1 MTVRPQNTGCRATS
15 VCSRR
20 RTALFPSQTLPSPA
34 PSTASVRSSA
44 TLPHPRARSLR
55 PGSNKEETVRRYVE
69 ERLAVVNRRYVK
81 KHGNPEPGDQ
91 VVGYKTFAELC
102 KDLHG
107 VIDVLWL
114 SGTPSIQI
122 PFLLNIAS
130 DFTQWIDSFPP
141 SPRAAFSVLKKLD
154 HCFASL
160 LSGRD
165 IETKATLPG
174 FENGMR
180 AGMSTTDMVRCRSSV
195 EQTRLAVVEVLSREP
210 DDDSKDDETE
220 VDDSETN
227 TTMGNDIGID
237 DTTGLARDDDDD
249 DDYDDDDSIY
259 MDAAR
264 VYEHTIVQLGVKL
277 GDVFGPAA
285 PGASDNTLCSAAS

>member
-1 MTVRPQNTGCRATS
+1 MANTPQPPEPGGF
-15 VCSRR
+15 
-20 RTALFPSQTLPSPA
+20 FPSQTLPSPA
-34 PSTASVRSSA
+34 PSSASARSSA
-44 TLPHPRARSLR
+44 ALPHPRARSLR

-69 ERLAVVNRRYVK
+69 ERLAIVNRRYVK

-107 VIDVLWL
+107 VIDILWL

-130 DFTQWIDSFPP
+130 DFTQWIDAFPP
-141 SPRAAFSVLKKLD
+141 SPKATFSVLKKLD
-154 HCFASL
+154 HCFASIL
-160 LSGRD
+160 TGRD
-165 IETKATLPG
+165 METNDTLPG

-195 EQTRLAVVEVLSREP
+195 EQTRLVIVEVLSKEP
-210 DDDSKDDETE
+210 DEGDEME
-220 VDDSETN
+220 EDENETDA
-227 TTMGNDIGID
+227 TRGNDTEYEDASGSVWD
-237 DTTGLARDDDDD
+237 EDDDGF
-249 DDYDDDDSIY
+249 Y

-264 VYEHTIVQLGVKL
+264 VYEHTIVQLGEKL
-277 GDVFGPAA
+277 GDVFGPAV
-285 PGASDNTLCSAAS
+285 PGASDNTLCSAGS

>member
-1 MTVRPQNTGCRATS
+1 MADAPQPPEPGGF
-15 VCSRR
+15 
-20 RTALFPSQTLPSPA
+20 FPSQTLPSPA
-34 PSTASVRSSA
+34 PSSTSA
-44 TLPHPRARSLR
+44 RTSALLPHPRAKPLR

-69 ERLAVVNRRYVK
+69 ERLGVVNRRYVK

-114 SGTPSIQI
+114 SGTPSMQI

-130 DFTQWIDSFPP
+130 DFTQWIDAFPP
-141 SPRAAFSVLKKLD
+141 SPKATFSILKKLD

-160 LSGRD
+160 LTGRD
-165 IETKATLPG
+165 IETNDTLPG

-195 EQTRLAVVEVLSREP
+195 EQTRLVIVKVLSKEP
-210 DDDSKDDETE
+210 DEVDETE
-220 VDDSETN
+220 ETESETDV
-227 TTMGNDIGID
+227 TIGNDTEND
-237 DTTGLARDDDDD
+237 DVVDPTWDGDDDGF
-249 DDYDDDDSIY
+249 YL
-259 MDAAR
+259 DAAR
-264 VYEHTIVQLGVKL
+264 VYEHTIVQLGERL
-277 GDVFGPAA
+277 GDIFGPAV
-285 PGASDNTLCSAAS
+285 PGASNNTLCSAGP

>member
-1 MTVRPQNTGCRATS
+1 MANASQLPAPGGF
-15 VCSRR
+15 
-20 RTALFPSQTLPSPA
+20 FPPQTLPSPA
-34 PSTASVRSSA
+34 PSNASSRPSA
-44 TLPHPRARSLR
+44 LLPHPRARSLR

-69 ERLAVVNRRYVK
+69 ERLALVNRRYVK

-102 KDLHG
+102 KDLHS

-130 DFTQWIDSFPP
+130 DFSQWIDAFPP
-141 SPRAAFSVLKKLD
+141 SPKDTFSILKKLD
-154 HCFASL
+154 HCFASIL
-160 LSGRD
+160 TGRD
-165 IETKATLPG
+165 IETKDALPG

-195 EQTRLAVVEVLSREP
+195 EQTRLVIVEVLSKAPEE
-210 DDDSKDDETE
+210 DDETDE
-220 VDDSETN
+220 TESETDV
-227 TTMGNDIGID
+227 TMGNDTENDEEVDSMSDGD
-237 DTTGLARDDDDD
+237 RDGF
-249 DDYDDDDSIY
+249 Y

-264 VYEHTIVQLGVKL
+264 VYEHTIVQLGERL
-277 GDVFGPAA
+277 GDVFGPAV
-285 PGASDNTLCSAAS
+285 PGASNNTLCSASP

>member
-1 MTVRPQNTGCRATS
+1 MADTPQPPGPGGF
-15 VCSRR
+15 
-20 RTALFPSQTLPSPA
+20 FPSQTLPSPA

-44 TLPHPRARSLR
+44 ALPHPRARSLR

-81 KHGNPEPGDQ
+81 KYGNPEPGDQ
-91 VVGYKTFAELC
+91 VVGYKAFAELC

-107 VIDVLWL
+107 VIDILWL

-141 SPRAAFSVLKKLD
+141 SPRAAFSILKKLD

-160 LSGRD
+160 LAGRD

-180 AGMSTTDMVRCRSSV
+180 AGMSTTDM
-195 EQTRLAVVEVLSREP
+195 
-210 DDDSKDDETE
+210 
-220 VDDSETN
+220 
-227 TTMGNDIGID
+227 
-237 DTTGLARDDDDD
+237 
-249 DDYDDDDSIY
+249 
-259 MDAAR
+259 
-264 VYEHTIVQLGVKL
+264 
-277 GDVFGPAA
+277 
-285 PGASDNTLCSAAS
+285 

>member
-1 MTVRPQNTGCRATS
+1 MADASQPPEPGGF
-15 VCSRR
+15 
-20 RTALFPSQTLPSPA
+20 FPSQTLPSPA
-34 PSTASVRSSA
+34 PSSASARLSA
-44 TLPHPRARSLR
+44 LLPHPRARSLR

-69 ERLAVVNRRYVK
+69 ERLATVNRRYVK

-130 DFTQWIDSFPP
+130 DFTQWIDAFPP
-141 SPRAAFSVLKKLD
+141 SPKATFSILKKLD
-154 HCFASL
+154 HCFASIL
-160 LSGRD
+160 TGRD
-165 IETKATLPG
+165 IETKDALPG

-195 EQTRLAVVEVLSREP
+195 EQTRLVIVEVLSKEP
-210 DDDSKDDETE
+210 DEDSDTEETK
-220 VDDSETN
+220 SETDV
-227 TTMGNDIGID
+227 TMGNDTEND
-237 DTTGLARDDDDD
+237 DTVDPVWDGDDDGF
-249 DDYDDDDSIY
+249 Y

-264 VYEHTIVQLGVKL
+264 VYEHTIVQLGERL
-277 GDVFGPAA
+277 GDVFGPAV
-285 PGASDNTLCSAAS
+285 PGASNNSLCSAGP

>member
-1 MTVRPQNTGCRATS
+1 MADAPQPPEPGGF
-15 VCSRR
+15 
-20 RTALFPSQTLPSPA
+20 FPSQTLPSPA
-34 PSTASVRSSA
+34 PSSTFARTSA
-44 TLPHPRARSLR
+44 LLPHPRAKPLR

-69 ERLAVVNRRYVK
+69 ERLGVVNRRYVK

-130 DFTQWIDSFPP
+130 DFTQWIDAFPP
-141 SPRAAFSVLKKLD
+141 SPKATFSILKKLD

-160 LSGRD
+160 LTGRD
-165 IETKATLPG
+165 IETNDTLPG

-195 EQTRLAVVEVLSREP
+195 EQTRLVIVEVLSKEP
-210 DDDSKDDETE
+210 DEDDETE
-220 VDDSETN
+220 ETESETDV
-227 TTMGNDIGID
+227 TIGNDTEND
-237 DTTGLARDDDDD
+237 DVVDPIWDGDDDGF
-249 DDYDDDDSIY
+249 YL
-259 MDAAR
+259 DAAR
-264 VYEHTIVQLGVKL
+264 VYEHTIVQLGERL
-277 GDVFGPAA
+277 GDVFGPAV
-285 PGASDNTLCSAAS
+285 PGASNNTHCSAGP

>member
-1 MTVRPQNTGCRATS
+1 MANTPQPPEPGGF
-15 VCSRR
+15 
-20 RTALFPSQTLPSPA
+20 FPSQTLPSPA
-34 PSTASVRSSA
+34 PSSASARSSA
-44 TLPHPRARSLR
+44 ALPHPRARSLR

-69 ERLAVVNRRYVK
+69 ERLAIVNRRYVK

-107 VIDVLWL
+107 VIDILWL

-130 DFTQWIDSFPP
+130 DFTQWIDAFPP
-141 SPRAAFSVLKKLD
+141 SPKATFSVLKKLD

-160 LSGRD
+160 LTGRD
-165 IETKATLPG
+165 IETNDTLPG

-195 EQTRLAVVEVLSREP
+195 EQTRLVIVEVISKEP
-210 DDDSKDDETE
+210 DEGDEME
-220 VDDSETN
+220 EDESETDA
-227 TTMGNDIGID
+227 TRGNDTENDDAIGSVWD
-237 DTTGLARDDDDD
+237 GDDDGF
-249 DDYDDDDSIY
+249 Y

-264 VYEHTIVQLGVKL
+264 VYEHTIVQLGEKL

-285 PGASDNTLCSAAS
+285 PGASDNTLCSAGS